1 MNIIIV
7 GCSRV
12 GETLA
17 ANLGAEENNVTM
29 IDLSSEKIND
39 ITSRY
44 DVMGIVGNGATHM
57 TQIEAGIEDADL
69 LIAVTESDEL
79 NLLCCTVAKKSANCN
94 TIARVTNPDYNADAN
109 FLKEKIGLEMIINPE
124 LESANEIA
132 RILRFPSAMK
142 IETFAKGKVELLSFK
157 MPEASPL
164 IKMSVMEVVK
174 NFKCDIL
181 VCSVE
186 RENETFIPNGNFVF
200 EEKDVITI
208 IASPKNVY
216 DFFKKINYKVDAV
229 KNAVIVGGGK
239 ITHYLCHILKNSG
252 ISLKVIDNNI
262 KNCDELAS
270 SFDKVT
276 VINADE
282 SNREILVEEGVER
295 TDAFVTA
302 TDSDEE
308 NILLSLFAKSAG
320 KAKIVTKINQTDYND
335 IVKHLDLDTTI
346 YPKNVTS
353 DMIVRYVRATKNTL
367 GGNVERLYNIAN
379 GKVEAAEFSVNSSS
393 SITNIPLSELKI
405 KKGVI
410 IAAILRNNTVLLPR
424 GSDMILPGDSVITVS
439 KKLPIH
445 DISEIIEKNQSGAEK

>member
-29 IDLSSEKIND
+29 IDLSSEKIKD
-39 ITSRY
+39 VTSRY
-44 DVMGIVGNGATHM
+44 DVMGIVGNGATHV
-57 TQIEAGIEDADL
+57 TQLEAGIENADL

-79 NLLCCTVAKKSANCN
+79 NLLCCTVAKKSGHCSA
-94 TIARVTNPDYNADAN
+94 IARVTNPDYSADSS
-109 FLKEKIGLEMIINPE
+109 FLKREIGLEMIINPE
-124 LESANEIA
+124 LEAANEIA

-142 IETFAKGKVELLSFK
+142 IETFAKGKVELLSFR
-157 MPEASPL
+157 MPDASPL
-164 IKMSVMEVVK
+164 IGMSVMEVVK
-174 NFKCDIL
+174 KFKCDIL

-186 RENETFIPNGNFVF
+186 REDEAFIPNGNFVF

-208 IASPKNVY
+208 VSSHKNVY

-229 KNAVIVGGGK
+229 KSAVIVGGGK

-252 ISLKVIDNNI
+252 ISLKVID
-262 KNCDELAS
+262 KNEKTCEELAS
-270 SFDKVT
+270 NFDRVT

-282 SNREILVEEGVER
+282 SNREILLEEGVGR
-295 TDAFVTA
+295 ADAFIAVTKH
-302 TDSDEE
+302 DEE

-320 KAKIVTKINQTDYND
+320 KAKVVTKINRTDYND
-335 IVKHLDLDTTI
+335 IIKHLNLDTTV

-367 GGNVERLYNIAN
+367 GSNVERLYNLAG
-379 GKVEAAEFSVNSSS
+379 GKVEAAEFSVANSSV
-393 SITNIPLSELKI
+393 ITNTPLSCLKL

-410 IAAILRNNTVLLPR
+410 VAAILRNNTVILPR
-424 GSDMILPGDSVITVS
+424 GNDVILPGDSVITVS
-439 KKLPIH
+439 RKLQIH
-445 DISEIIEKNQSGAEK
+445 DISEILDQNQSGGEK